1 MFLQRDFDIVR
12 YLKGHR
18 RRVEERLATLPL
30 SGTEHETEALK
41 ALKYALATKGKRF
54 RPLLTLAVAD
64 VYRRGD
70 DPMILDCAV
79 AVECIHTA
87 SLIFDDLPCMDDAT
101 MRRGRETP
109 HRVYGEGQ
117 AVLAGM
123 SLIAEANRLITRFP
137 TTRKAMLRKKLACL
151 DVLNASFDLGGLS
164 GGQSDDLLNRSD
176 LTVEEVE
183 YIHAKKT
190 GSLFIAC
197 VELAAILCDAP
208 DNERHWLCAYAKNLG
223 LAFQIRDDL
232 LDVDENAETGKD
244 HGLDRGK
251 TTFVD
256 LAGVVRCKRLYENLM
271 DVCLSNL
278 APFGAA
284 AGHLVQLTEVIRS
297 RAS

>member
-1 MFLQRDFDIVR
+1 MLLQREFDIAR

-18 RRVEERLATLPL
+18 RRVEARLADLPL
-30 SGTEHETEALK
+30 SGAERKTVALK
-41 ALKYALATKGKRF
+41 ALKYALETTGKRF
-54 RPLLTLAVAD
+54 RPLLTIAAAD

-70 DPMILDCAV
+70 DPLILDCAA

-87 SLIFDDLPCMDDAT
+87 SLIFDDLPCMDDAV

-109 HRVYGEGQ
+109 HRIFGEGQ

-137 TTRKAMLRKKLACL
+137 GTRKSMLRKKLACL
-151 DVLNASFDLGGLS
+151 DVLNAAFDLGGLS
-164 GGQSDDLLNRSD
+164 GGQSDDLLNRTD

-208 DNERHWLCAYAKNLG
+208 EAERRMLVAYAKNLG

-232 LDVDENAETGKD
+232 LDVDETADTGKD
-244 HGLDRGK
+244 HGLDSGK

-256 LAGVVRCKRLYENLM
+256 LAGVEKCRRLYEDLM
-271 DVCLSNL
+271 DVSLKNL
-278 APFGAA
+278 EPFGNAA
-284 AGHLVQLTEVIRS
+284 QHLVQLTHVIRKRVS
-297 RAS
+297 